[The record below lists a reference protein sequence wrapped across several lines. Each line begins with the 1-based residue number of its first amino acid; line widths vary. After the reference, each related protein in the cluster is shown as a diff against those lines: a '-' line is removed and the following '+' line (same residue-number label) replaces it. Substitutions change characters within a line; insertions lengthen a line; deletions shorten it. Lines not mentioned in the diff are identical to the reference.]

1 MNHYLAVSPGKTV
14 LRPLAKNILRAA
26 ALVEAIPVQFSFSGR
41 AGIALSTGEPY
52 PRGTQLLSD
61 LEGLAPHEPIPPAV
75 SAALDDLR
83 QWLDDAPGRSLS
95 GRLFRCF

>member
-41 AGIALSTGEPY
+41 AGIALSTG
-52 PRGTQLLSD
+52 
-61 LEGLAPHEPIPPAV
+61 
-75 SAALDDLR
+75 
-83 QWLDDAPGRSLS
+83 
-95 GRLFRCF
+95 

>member
-41 AGIALSTGEPY
+41 AGIALSTAN
-52 PRGTQLLSD
+52 R
-61 LEGLAPHEPIPPAV
+61 IPVGP
-75 SAALDDLR
+75 SCCL
-83 QWLDDAPGRSLS
+83 P
-95 GRLFRCF
+95 

>member
-41 AGIALSTGEPY
+41 AGIALSTGEPFP
-52 PRGTQLLSD
+52 PRLTICASGWMT
-61 LEGLAPHEPIPPAV
+61 
-75 SAALDDLR
+75 
-83 QWLDDAPGRSLS
+83 APGRSPS
-95 GRLFRCF
+95 GRLSRCF

>member
-41 AGIALSTGEPY
+41 AGIALSTG
-52 PRGTQLLSD
+52 D
-61 LEGLAPHEPIPPAV
+61 PAAV
-75 SAALDDLR
+75 C
-83 QWLDDAPGRSLS
+83 PGRTGSPRAHSS
-95 GRLFRCF
+95 GGLRRA

>member
-41 AGIALSTGEPY
+41 AGIALSTGEPW
-52 PRGTQLLSD
+52 D
-61 LEGLAPHEPIPPAV
+61 PAAV
-75 SAALDDLR
+75 C
-83 QWLDDAPGRSLS
+83 PGRTGSPRAHSS
-95 GRLFRCF
+95 GGLRRA

>member
-52 PRGTQLLSD
+52 PRGTQLLSA
-61 LEGLAPHEPIPPAV
+61 LKGLAPHEPIPPAV

-83 QWLDDAPGRSLS
+83 QWPGRSLS

>member
-41 AGIALSTGEPY
+41 AG
-52 PRGTQLLSD
+52 
-61 LEGLAPHEPIPPAV
+61 
-75 SAALDDLR
+75 
-83 QWLDDAPGRSLS
+83 
-95 GRLFRCF
+95 